1 MYLEIV
7 LVGFGNLYWFG
18 IGCYWVYFEK
28 GIGWILQL
36 VLVWYWLGLGGC
48 GKGIGGIWQFVL
60 VGYWLVL
67 GVFVLFCARLANS

>member
-1 MYLEIV
+1 M
-7 LVGFGNLYWFG
+7 LVGYWLVLGVFG
-18 IGCYWVYFEK
+18 K
-28 GIGWILQL
+28 GIGGIWQL
-36 VLVWYWLGLGGC
+36 VLVWYWLVLGVC